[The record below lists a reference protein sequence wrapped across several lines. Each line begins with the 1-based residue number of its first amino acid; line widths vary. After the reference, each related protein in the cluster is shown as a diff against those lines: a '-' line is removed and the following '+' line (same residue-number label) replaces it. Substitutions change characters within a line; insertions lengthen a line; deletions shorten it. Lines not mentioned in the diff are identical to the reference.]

1 MHDRS
6 SVPRLSPSDSW
17 RPGQACAKGLLA
29 LEGELTPILVQMVKS
44 ANMNGLL
51 DSDSLTDCQQK
62 VKARLHEIMQKDQQF
77 TQDDYHKLAP
87 TGSPSLVN
95 SMKVIENP
103 VQTCDKVYA
112 LIQSLTSQIRKRL
125 EDPKSADLQLYHSET
140 LELMLQRWS
149 KLERDFRMKNGR
161 YDISK
166 IPDIYDCIKYD
177 SQHNASV
184 GLEDTLELF
193 RLSRALA
200 DIVIP
205 QEYGIS
211 KAEKLDIA
219 QAYCVPLMRK
229 IYLDLQ
235 RTHEDE
241 AVNKLHPL

>member
-1 MHDRS
+1 
-6 SVPRLSPSDSW
+6 
-17 RPGQACAKGLLA
+17 
-29 LEGELTPILVQMVKS
+29 MVKS

-51 DSDSLTDCQQK
+51 DSDSDSLTDCQQK
-62 VKARLHEIMQKDQQF
+62 VKARLHEIMQRSQEF
-77 TQDDYHKLAP
+77 TEDDYLKLAP
-87 TGSPSLVN
+87 TSSPSLVN
-95 SMKVIENP
+95 SMKIIQNP
-103 VQTCDKVYA
+103 VKTCDKVYA
-112 LIQSLTSQIRKRL
+112 LIQSLNSQIRKRL

-177 SQHNASV
+177 SQHNASL

-205 QEYGIS
+205 QVNEDQTQLCSSPQGLSGHFITSSWCFYQFRIRQS
-211 KAEKLDIA
+211 S
-219 QAYCVPLMRK
+219 MRK
-229 IYLDLQ
+229 QTQNGKNHVISS
-235 RTHEDE
+235 
-241 AVNKLHPL
+241 K

>member
-1 MHDRS
+1 MSNGVCYIPRTDRQEWMMDRFS
-6 SVPRLSPSDSW
+6 IS
-17 RPGQACAKGLLA
+17 AGLLA

-125 EDPKSADLQLYHSET
+125 EDPKSAGQ
-140 LELMLQRWS
+140 
-149 KLERDFRMKNGR
+149 
-161 YDISK
+161 
-166 IPDIYDCIKYD
+166 
-177 SQHNASV
+177 
-184 GLEDTLELF
+184 
-193 RLSRALA
+193 
-200 DIVIP
+200 
-205 QEYGIS
+205 
-211 KAEKLDIA
+211 
-219 QAYCVPLMRK
+219 
-229 IYLDLQ
+229 
-235 RTHEDE
+235 
-241 AVNKLHPL
+241 